1 MPATT
6 VPPTP
11 HYVPVPPTKKDLEW
25 ADLPIVDI
33 SKAKTAEGRAELA
46 PIVRDAMHTHGFLY
60 IVNHGYTQAQNDR
73 IFDIA
78 DIAFSQVSD
87 EEKKQHAGNIKETG
101 LYSGYKLRQYWHI
114 DNGVR
119 DQIEHFNMHPHIYDR
134 QEYPKPLRPFL
145 PEIRAWT
152 EHNHYNILHPILRL
166 LALGMELPEET
177 FVNIHN
183 FNAPGE
189 TWARFMK
196 YYPRSEEDEK
206 NTKNVWLKGHTDF
219 GTITILWSQ
228 PVTALQILSPDGKWR
243 WVKHMD
249 NALVVNIGDSM
260 EMLSGGFYKG
270 TIHRV
275 VQPPPDQRGYPR
287 LGTFYFA
294 LSDDDV
300 KLVPYAES
308 PVLQRVGIKRR
319 CADEDA
325 PTMEEMRKGRT
336 RSYGQVALKKR
347 EDGNEE
353 EFVSGIVVK
362 HYN

>member
-1 MPATT
+1 MGATS
-6 VPPTP
+6 V
-11 HYVPVPPTKKDLEW
+11 VG
-25 ADLPIVDI
+25 
-33 SKAKTAEGRAELA
+33 S
-46 PIVRDAMHTHGFLY
+46 RD
-60 IVNHGYTQAQNDR
+60 
-73 IFDIA
+73 
-78 DIAFSQVSD
+78 
-87 EEKKQHAGNIKETG
+87 TG
-101 LYSGYKLRQYWHI
+101 S
-114 DNGVR
+114 
-119 DQIEHFNMHPHIYDR
+119 
-134 QEYPKPLRPFL
+134 
-145 PEIRAWT
+145 
-152 EHNHYNILHPILRL
+152 
-166 LALGMELPEET
+166 
-177 FVNIHN
+177 
-183 FNAPGE
+183 
-189 TWARFMK
+189 
-196 YYPRSEEDEK
+196 YPRSEEDEK
-206 NTKNVWLKGHTDF
+206 NTKNVWLKGHTGTLSHIFPCHHLLILLRADF

-249 NALVVNIGDSM
+249 NALVRRLLSLRPQFPHTHLSQVVNIGDSM

-275 VQPPPDQRGYPR
+275 VQPPQDQRGYPR

-300 KLVPYAES
+300 KLVPYSES